1 MKKLKLKEQ
10 EEKIEEA
17 KNKSVLPDY
26 EYEIG
31 FGDGKTA
38 YFKAPSPIM
47 IAKAVRST
55 MLENKVELYKVGV
68 EFLNELFVGGDKDVL
83 LDKYNLTAAFKI
95 VTEVSDLPVLELEE
109 MTDDEKS
116 KAAYKLKIGEDTCLL
131 KGLSNEQKIELMFSG
146 EEDKVYINSERAF
159 VKNFVADLTC
169 ATSTNFILDKKY
181 KVCGALFLQSVFEI
195 EETSIKKKS

>member
-38 YFKAPSPIM
+38 YFKAPSSIM

>member
-10 EEKIEEA
+10 EEKIEKA

-31 FGDGKTA
+31 FGDGKIA

-55 MLENKVELYKVGV
+55 MLKDKVELYKVGV
-68 EFLNELFVGGDKDVL
+68 EFLNELFVGGDKDIL
-83 LDKYNLTAAFKI
+83 SDKYSLTAAFKI
-95 VTEVSDLPVLELEE
+95 VTEVSDLPILELEE
-109 MTDDEKS
+109 MTEDEKS
-116 KAAYKLKIGEDTCLL
+116 RAGYKLKIGEDTCLL
-131 KGLSNEQKIELMFSG
+131 KVLSNEQKIELMFSG
-146 EEDKVYINSERAF
+146 EEDKVYINSERSF

-181 KVCGALFLQSVFEI
+181 KVCGSLFLQSVFEI
-195 EETSIKKKS
+195 EETRIKKKS